1 MQAVRSKQ
9 WPISGARQLPPCE
22 SRIAPQY
29 TRFVVYRECENGLLS
44 TRQSFPNRK
53 TAANERSMRAIL
65 FLTALLVTQASAK
78 SPKRNAFATIHYEGT
93 ANDDGKQCATLPSTP
108 ARRHSHTAP
117 LAALW
122 RYRRHPRYHP
132 GATLV
137 VCYCCLLGARPVVW
151 QSTSSVSAP

>member
-1 MQAVRSKQ
+1 MANIGGSPTAALRKSHRPTIYQICCLSRVRERPLVHPS
-9 WPISGARQLPPCE
+9 S
-22 SRIAPQY
+22 
-29 TRFVVYRECENGLLS
+29 
-44 TRQSFPNRK
+44 NRK
-53 TAANERSMRAIL
+53 TRTAANESSMRAIL